1 MARLGRPSG
10 LGPALAG
17 GAMIVGYSIGGL
29 LGGWFLDQRLGTLP
43 VFTVSLLFLGAVA
56 AFYRLYR
63 MLFG

>member
-1 MARLGRPSG
+1 M
-10 LGPALAG
+10 AG

-29 LGGWFLDQRLGTLP
+29 LAGWFLDQRLGTLP

>member
-1 MARLGRPSG
+1 
-10 LGPALAG
+10 LAG